1 MHTRLFSFIL
11 FLFSQIIYSQYS
23 KSVNLFQPKYGVK
36 FETSI
41 NRQVNNINLYEY
53 DDIIDVFIEDFEFF
67 KYSFYQGILV
77 PDDLKIQ
84 LDSFFKNLKNN
95 TIRNFDFE
103 LNEEGVLGVSKSI
116 FDDSK
121 ITLSINPYLWKTS
134 STPKKLYVIYHELG
148 HDILNLRHG
157 EGGKMMFT
165 LSDDEYTLKQFY
177 EDRGYMFMNFFKR
190 FFNDLGYKEF
200 ILNEKSYNSYERDY
214 VSLQTI
220 SIYPPRM
227 YLFGK
232 LFTGLG
238 VHENIPDKY
247 SYWGEN
253 FKGKVR
259 YFDNG
264 IWRNNEYFMYD
275 LGVLRQKAKINLKNL
290 EVKNITLFNKETDF
304 GPYSL
309 PKKAHFVDK
318 VTYYNWD
325 AIMYKIDNV
334 KDGSITNY
342 NLKGDIVKVEKY
354 IIEQLSAFDLR
365 TPKRIKNGEQTLYYD
380 NGTIEAIGLYE
391 NDKLLEYSW
400 YDVDGKEEEKVT
412 DVDENSQLDWERGFE
427 RTKSEKEYVEYP
439 KIYRIKYYNKKGKI
453 YRLQSIKNKKTHGDY
468 IEYYESGKIKS
479 KIKYVDGK
487 EQGDYILYYES
498 GEIRRIITKY
508 VDGKEQGDDIWYNES
523 GKINRKSK
531 YVDGKRQGEE
541 IGYYESGSVKYK
553 ENYVD
558 GKRQGEEIGY
568 YESGSVKYK
577 ENYVDDKEQGKRIVY
592 YESGNIEHK
601 ENYVDG
607 LIQGEGIWYY
617 ESGSVQSNLN
627 YLDGKLQGEQIMY
640 YESGSVNFKTNYV
653 DDKEQGDRIDYY
665 ESGKIKSKSKYV
677 DGKRQGDI
685 IEYYESGELINNN

>member
-1 MHTRLFSFIL
+1 
-11 FLFSQIIYSQYS
+11 
-23 KSVNLFQPKYGVK
+23 
-36 FETSI
+36 
-41 NRQVNNINLYEY
+41 
-53 DDIIDVFIEDFEFF
+53 
-67 KYSFYQGILV
+67 
-77 PDDLKIQ
+77 
-84 LDSFFKNLKNN
+84 
-95 TIRNFDFE
+95 
-103 LNEEGVLGVSKSI
+103 VSKSI

-290 EVKNITLFNKETDF
+290 KVKNITLFNKETDF

-487 EQGDYILYYES
+487 EQGDYIYYYES
-498 GEIRRIITKY
+498 GMINYSGNYLDGLIQGDQIWYYESGKIKSRVKYVDGKRQGYLIWDYESGKIKCRVKY
-508 VDGKEQGDDIWYNES
+508 VDGKEQGDQIWYYES
-523 GKINRKSK
+523 GKIESKSK
-531 YVDGKRQGEE
+531 MVDGIRQG
-541 IGYYESGSVKYK
+541 
-553 ENYVD
+553 D
-558 GKRQGEEIGY
+558 
-568 YESGSVKYK
+568 
-577 ENYVDDKEQGKRIVY
+577 RIVY
-592 YESGNIEHK
+592 YESGNIKNK
-601 ENYVDG
+601 E
-607 LIQGEGIWYY
+607 
-617 ESGSVQSNLN
+617 N
-627 YLDGKLQGEQIMY
+627 YLDGI
-640 YESGSVNFKTNYV
+640 
-653 DDKEQGDRIDYY
+653 EQGDRIEYY